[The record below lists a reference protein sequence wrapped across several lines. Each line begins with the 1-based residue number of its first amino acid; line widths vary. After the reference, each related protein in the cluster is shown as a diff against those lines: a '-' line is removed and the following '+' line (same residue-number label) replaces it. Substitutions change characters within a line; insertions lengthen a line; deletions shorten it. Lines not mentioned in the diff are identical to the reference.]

1 MSVGEPVAGKMPRDM
16 QRTERDGLVLWV
28 DARLEPA
35 PGATSVVVALRRLFG
50 FIPYLDIK
58 AREHLRR

>member
-1 MSVGEPVAGKMPRDM
+1 MPRDM

-50 FIPYLDIK
+50 LIPYLDIK